1 MEILILGLL
10 LFLGIILILIE
21 ILFIPGTTV
30 FGILGLISIFA
41 SDYLS
46 ISYFGV
52 EIGIIYSI
60 TSGIFCLIMI
70 LYALKS
76 DTWNKVSL
84 KNIHSHKVSKNQ
96 YSELSIGDIGKSYS
110 SLKPY
115 GKGVFNDKS
124 YEVKSLENFIEENKK
139 IKIINILQ
147 DKILVKKIK

>member
-10 LFLGIILILIE
+10 LLLGIILILKE

-60 TSGIFCLIMI
+60 SSGIFCLIMI

-84 KNIHSHKVSKNQ
+84 KNIHPD
-96 YSELSIGDIGKSYS
+96 YRYI
-110 SLKPY
+110 
-115 GKGVFNDKS
+115 
-124 YEVKSLENFIEENKK
+124 
-139 IKIINILQ
+139 
-147 DKILVKKIK
+147 

>member
-1 MEILILGLL
+1 MERLILGLL
-10 LFLGIILILIE
+10 LLLGIILILIE

-30 FGILGLISIFA
+30 FGILGLISVFA

-52 EIGIIYSI
+52 EFGIIYSI
-60 TSGIFCLIMI
+60 TSGILCLLII
-70 LYALKS
+70 IYA
-76 DTWNKVSL
+76 L
-84 KNIHSHKVSKNQ
+84 KNIHTHKVSKNQ
-96 YSELSIGDIGKSYS
+96 YSELSIGDIGISSS

-115 GKGVFNDKS
+115 GKGVFKDKS
-124 YEVKSLENFIEENKK
+124 YEIKSLENFIEENKK

>member
-10 LFLGIILILIE
+10 LLLGIILILIE

-76 DTWNKVSL
+76 DTWNKVPL